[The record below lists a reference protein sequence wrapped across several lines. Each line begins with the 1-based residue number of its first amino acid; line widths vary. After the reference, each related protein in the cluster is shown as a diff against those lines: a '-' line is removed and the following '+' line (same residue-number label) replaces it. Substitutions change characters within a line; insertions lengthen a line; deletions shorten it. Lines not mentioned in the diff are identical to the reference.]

1 MVFYSSMKHK
11 PWLHLSMSK
20 AISTFSFQIL
30 LLPWGDF
37 VVQTR
42 STETSGKN
50 YWSSFVVIMNKKNFE
65 ENIAQ
70 RSDHGERN
78 LRLHVYSVDLA
89 PPGRNKILQTGTHSL
104 LLRTTC
110 VTWHLTIPRTGTM
123 VLTSLMHPIT
133 HGGSKLVMTDTYC
146 PFNQN
151 TQAGFKVNIW
161 PLVRRTTEIHH
172 FVLPDITS
180 SLPFL
185 RDTC

>member
-1 MVFYSSMKHK
+1 MVFYSPVKHK
-11 PWLHLSMSK
+11 PWLHLLRSK
-20 AISTFSFQIL
+20 AIFTFDFQIS

-42 STETSGKN
+42 STETNGKN
-50 YWSSFVVIMNKKNFE
+50 YWSSFVV
-65 ENIAQ
+65 NIAQ

-78 LRLHVYSVDLA
+78 LRLHVYSLDLD

-104 LLRTTC
+104 SLRTTC
-110 VTWHLTIPRTGTM
+110 MTWHLTIPRTGTM
-123 VLTSLMHPIT
+123 VLTSLIHPIT
-133 HGGSKLVMTDTYC
+133 HGGSKLVMTGTHC

-161 PLVRRTTEIHH
+161 PLVSRTTEIHH
-172 FVLPDITS
+172 FVLLDITS